1 MSDSDEIT
9 YSAVNAIL
17 SDSRRD
23 SVWHLTDELDVLAV
37 CGRARFDL
45 RQVETDPNTEVVEI
59 SVKCFLGGVSFLV
72 PSGTMVVLD
81 GTSFIA
87 SARSDVSGE
96 GDPGL
101 PRIEITATTVFG
113 SVRVVSFDPPAE
125 AAPEPSESVEAENAV
140 TETTDEVVGA
150 EPAVDETEAETAAP
164 DEPAAAEP
172 EVAHELA
179 AADSESADDEAA

>member
-1 MSDSDEIT
+1 MSDSDETT
-9 YSAVNAIL
+9 YSAVNAIV

-45 RQVETDPNTEVVEI
+45 RQVETNPNTEVVEI

-113 SVRVVSFDPPAE
+113 SVRVMSFDPPAE
-125 AAPEPSESVEAENAV
+125 AAPEPFEPVEADNAV
-140 TETTDEVVGA
+140 TEPADEVVGA
-150 EPAVDETEAETAAP
+150 DPGADETEAMTAAL
-164 DEPAAAEP
+164 DEP
-172 EVAHELA
+172 VT
-179 AADSESADDEAA
+179 ADSEPADDEAA